1 MICDESQVVA
11 IPADFGRTLR
21 GEKEVTEAK
30 AAARQSSSGLVG
42 RETHACFES
51 SKEDRRRCG
60 RLWRGTGAKPG
71 CLRFLREEEDGAL
84 KYCGCGSSQGI
95 DSQEALRW

>member
-21 GEKEVTEAK
+21 SKKEVAGAK
-30 AAARQSSSGLVG
+30 AAARQPSSGLVG

-51 SKEDRRRCG
+51 SKEDERRCG
-60 RLWRGTGAKPG
+60 RLWRGTGVKPG
-71 CLRFLREEEDGAL
+71 CFGFLREDEDSVPE
-84 KYCGCGSSQGI
+84 YCGCGNP
-95 DSQEALRW
+95 